1 MTRMTGGQAL
11 IKSLYREGVRTI
23 FGMPGVQ
30 LYHAMD
36 AIYDE
41 PGIRFITVR
50 HEQAAAYMAFGYSKA
65 GGDGI
70 GTALVVP
77 GPGLLNATAGV
88 GTAYS
93 ASTPTSSYP
102 VRHTPTRSARTPAR
116 STRSTTSST
125 WCVPSP
131 SGAERMTSV
140 TEVPDTVHEAFRMLK
155 TAGHSPSR
163 SKSLGT
169 P

>member
-23 FGMPGVQ
+23 FGMPGIQ
-30 LYHAMD
+30 L

-93 ASTPTSSYP
+93 ASTPTLLVAGQSY
-102 VRHTPTRSARTPAR
+102 TPRDRQGHRRASRGQRPAR
-116 STRSTTSST
+116 CGSAHHQVGGPDDVGRG
-125 WCVPSP
+125 SP
-131 SGAERMTSV
+131 
-140 TEVPDTVHEAFRMLK
+140 
-155 TAGHSPSR
+155 GHRP
-163 SKSLGT
+163 
-169 P
+169 